1 MRIVVEVG
9 DLMQRTTDG
18 QHTGRILGG
27 RTIGR
32 SDNTVCDLHRAQE
45 DKEHEFLGL
54 TLKLRSI
61 VSPDLGLKID
71 NYDLMISVSE
81 SLQQILGL
89 GLKIK

>member
-61 VSPDLGLKID
+61 VSPDLGLKTD